1 MWHPQVIGIWSHDLY
16 AKFAARRLDSA
27 FPIIAC
33 KSVYPAGMARS
44 WGSKAAR
51 RELEERLTAQEA
63 RALEAAAKAEKDS
76 ALLRADLRAMR
87 SHLTTRDV
95 EMRVELSK
103 AVDHAKQL
111 AESLDQER
119 SERSILLEALVKLA
133 ESLKSE
139 RSIPSEGQRAIGGSI
154 APGPLSADGR
164 IEVRSQFGNRWVSG
178 FAVHEVILGD
188 DGSVGYRLR
197 RGTDGFVLPAVF
209 PEADVR
215 AADSSTNW
223 TPVGSRTRAGADEFG
238 SF

>member
-1 MWHPQVIGIWSHDLY
+1 M
-16 AKFAARRLDSA
+16 AK
-27 FPIIAC
+27 
-33 KSVYPAGMARS
+33 S
-44 WGSKAAR
+44 WRSKAAR
-51 RELEERLTAQEA
+51 RELEERLSAQEA

-87 SHLTTRDV
+87 SHLTTRDL

-139 RSIPSEGQRAIGGSI
+139 RSIPPSEGQRAIGGSI

-223 TPVGSRTRAGADEFG
+223 TPVGSRSSDEREELG

>member
-1 MWHPQVIGIWSHDLY
+1 M
-16 AKFAARRLDSA
+16 AK
-27 FPIIAC
+27 
-33 KSVYPAGMARS
+33 S
-44 WGSKAAR
+44 WRPRAAR

-87 SHLTTRDV
+87 SHLTTRDL

-119 SERSILLEALVKLA
+119 SERSILLAALVKIA

-139 RSIPSEGQRAIGGSI
+139 RSIPQSEGQRAIGGSI

-223 TPVGSRTRAGADEFG
+223 TPVGSRPRAGTDEFG

>member
-1 MWHPQVIGIWSHDLY
+1 M
-16 AKFAARRLDSA
+16 AK
-27 FPIIAC
+27 
-33 KSVYPAGMARS
+33 S
-44 WGSKAAR
+44 WRPRAAR

-87 SHLTTRDV
+87 SHLTTRDL
-95 EMRVELSK
+95 EMRVELGK

-119 SERSILLEALVKLA
+119 SERSILLDALVKLA

-139 RSIPSEGQRAIGGSI
+139 RAIPQSEGQKAIGGSI

-197 RGTDGFVLPAVF
+197 RATDGFVLPAVF

-215 AADSSTNW
+215 AADSSTSW
-223 TPVGSRTRAGADEFG
+223 TAVGSRPRAGKDEFG

>member
-1 MWHPQVIGIWSHDLY
+1 
-16 AKFAARRLDSA
+16 
-27 FPIIAC
+27 
-33 KSVYPAGMARS
+33 MARF
-44 WGSKAAR
+44 WRPGAAR
-51 RELEERLTAQEA
+51 RELEERLSAQEA
-63 RALEAAAKAEKDS
+63 RAIEAAEKDS

-87 SHLTTRDV
+87 SHLTSRDL

-139 RSIPSEGQRAIGGSI
+139 RAIPQSEGQKAIGGSI
-154 APGPLSADGR
+154 SPGPLSADGR

-209 PEADVR
+209 PESDVR

-223 TPVGSRTRAGADEFG
+223 APVGSQRNSGTDEFG